1 MQTKKKKEFNKIVR
15 ELNDKLSY
23 TKYLLLEYNDKHIRE
38 KIEKKF
44 KNPLIDADTILVY
57 YIGPAEIEKCKA
69 ALDNISH
76 IKNLTIH
83 TRFTFEQNLTAK
95 FSITK
100 IDTNTYHAET
110 LRGLNIESPRGYQ
123 NDGSLAAGAKY
134 IAKMTAFYIDNL
146 KKMHKD

>member
-23 TKYLLLEYNDKHIRE
+23 TNYLLLEYNDKHIRE
-38 KIEKKF
+38 KIEEKF

-69 ALDNISH
+69 ALNNISPT
-76 IKNLTIH
+76 KNLKIY
-83 TRFTFEQNLTAK
+83 TRLTFEQNLTAK

-100 IDTNTYHAET
+100 IDTNTYHTGA
-110 LRGLNIESPRGYQ
+110 LRVNIESPRGYQ
-123 NDGSLAAGAKY
+123 KDDSLAACAKY

-146 KKMHKD
+146 KQTHKN

>member
-23 TKYLLLEYNDKHIRE
+23 TKYLLMEYKDKHIRE

-57 YIGPAEIEKCKA
+57 YIGPAEIEKCNA

-76 IKNLTIH
+76 IKNLKIH
-83 TRFTFEQNLTAK
+83 TRLTFEQNLTAK

-123 NDGSLAAGAKY
+123 NDGSLASGAKY

-146 KKMHKD
+146 KQMHKS

>member
-15 ELNDKLSY
+15 ELNDRLSY
-23 TKYLLLEYNDKHIRE
+23 TNYLLLEYNDKHIRE
-38 KIEKKF
+38 KIEEKF
-44 KNPLIDADTILVY
+44 NNSLIDSDTILVY

-76 IKNLTIH
+76 IKNLKIH
-83 TRFTFEQNLTAK
+83 TRLTFEQNLTAK

-100 IDTNTYHAET
+100 IDTNTYHTRA
-110 LRGLNIESPRGYQ
+110 LHVNIESPRGYQ
-123 NDGSLAAGAKY
+123 KNDSLAACAKY

-146 KKMHKD
+146 KQTHKN

>member
-15 ELNDKLSY
+15 ELNDKLFY
-23 TKYLLLEYNDKHIRE
+23 TKCLLLEYNDKHIRE
-38 KIEKKF
+38 KIEEKF
-44 KNPLIDADTILVY
+44 KNPLIDTDTIMIY

-83 TRFTFEQNLTAK
+83 TKFTFECNLTAK
-95 FSITK
+95 FLITK

-110 LRGLNIESPRGYQ
+110 LCGLNIESPRGYQ
-123 NDGSLAAGAKY
+123 KDGSLAAGAKY

-146 KKMHKD
+146 KQTHKN

>member
-23 TKYLLLEYNDKHIRE
+23 TNYLLLEYNDKHIRE
-38 KIEKKF
+38 KIEEKF
-44 KNPLIDADTILVY
+44 NNSLIDSDTILVY

-69 ALDNISH
+69 TLNDTRHTN
-76 IKNLTIH
+76 NLKIY

-100 IDTNTYHAET
+100 IDTNTYHAEI
-110 LRGLNIESPRGYQ
+110 LRGLNIESPRGYK
-123 NDGSLAAGAKY
+123 NDGSLSNTAKY
-134 IAKMTAFYIDNL
+134 ITKMTAFYIDNL
-146 KKMHKD
+146 KQTHKN

>member
-1 MQTKKKKEFNKIVR
+1 M
-15 ELNDKLSY
+15 
-23 TKYLLLEYNDKHIRE
+23 
-38 KIEKKF
+38 
-44 KNPLIDADTILVY
+44 VY

-69 ALDNISH
+69 ALDDINH

-100 IDTNTYHAET
+100 TDTNTYHAET
-110 LRGLNIESPRGYQ
+110 LRGLNIKSPRGYQ
-123 NDGSLAAGAKY
+123 NNGSLAACAKY
-134 IAKMTAFYIDNL
+134 IAKMTAFYIDSL

>member
-15 ELNDKLSY
+15 ELNDKLFY

-38 KIEKKF
+38 KIEEKF
-44 KNPLIDADTILVY
+44 NKSLIDSDTILVY

-69 ALDNISH
+69 ALNDINH

-83 TRFTFEQNLTAK
+83 TRLTFEQNLTAK
-95 FSITK
+95 FSIKK
-100 IDTNTYHAET
+100 IDTNTYHTGA

-123 NDGSLAAGAKY
+123 KDDSLAACAKY

-146 KKMHKD
+146 KQTHKD